1 MLLADGGICKAY
13 SRSDDFGLTWSG
25 VNYFGE
31 VRSGSCEAG
40 VLADPQWPNGLFV
53 SVGDSD
59 APPNTGRM
67 RMMLHYSSE
76 GGDPGSWRE
85 LLLLDANRSAY
96 SQLIALSSRPGYVG
110 VLWEALSPDEWFI
123 GEMRLQWVPVP
134 VPGLESTPGPTPAL
148 GPGPVSVATSEAA
161 DTRGVRTPSTRW
173 TA

>member
-1 MLLADGGICKAY
+1 MTRKEQTSERLLVLPWEMKWANPM
-13 SRSDDFGLTWSG
+13 
-25 VNYFGE
+25 VGE
-31 VRSGSCEAG
+31 
-40 VLADPQWPNGLFV
+40 PT
-53 SVGDSD
+53 VGDSD

-110 VLWEALSPDEWFI
+110 VLWEALSPGQWFI

-134 VPGLESTPGPTPAL
+134 APVPVG
-148 GPGPVSVATSEAA
+148 
-161 DTRGVRTPSTRW
+161 
-173 TA
+173 